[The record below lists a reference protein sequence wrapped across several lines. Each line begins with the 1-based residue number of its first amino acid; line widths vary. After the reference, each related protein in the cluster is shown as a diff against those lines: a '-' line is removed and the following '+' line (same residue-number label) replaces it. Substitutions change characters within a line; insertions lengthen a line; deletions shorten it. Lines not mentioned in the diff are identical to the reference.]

1 KMLRK
6 PTKAKGGPVPQRPPA
21 PDFTAT
27 DKRAK
32 EVVREME
39 RPLRVALKG
48 CGAAMFV
55 ILAFFLIAAIFV
67 PGVIPAKI
75 TLSKAALEQKQLGDL
90 NWALRDALTIQ
101 GAESRLQR
109 NVGEADGAAFWH
121 QMLRHKLVEADIL
134 GKLVSLNSPGDIRAE
149 GAVIDG
155 SSLWRPEYCSYT
167 APRGS
172 ELAALLKRAGDER
185 CVLITFNARNWDN
198 YEEYGVI
205 VLWSDG
211 EGGEWL

>member
-1 KMLRK
+1 MLRK

-75 TLSKAALEQKQLGDL
+75 TLSKAALEQKQLRPFGL
-90 NWALRDALTIQ
+90 PISRFQFTMAPSLS
-101 GAESRLQR
+101 GAS
-109 NVGEADGAAFWH
+109 
-121 QMLRHKLVEADIL
+121 I
-134 GKLVSLNSPGDIRAE
+134 
-149 GAVIDG
+149 
-155 SSLWRPEYCSYT
+155 
-167 APRGS
+167 
-172 ELAALLKRAGDER
+172 
-185 CVLITFNARNWDN
+185 
-198 YEEYGVI
+198 
-205 VLWSDG
+205 
-211 EGGEWL
+211 